1 MSTVPNPIQAS
12 IVPGETPGTT
22 PPFLPS
28 AGGAPSGATADP
40 SAQVSDMT
48 KRLLQTLAQAAQRKQ
63 FAGHPQAAPVPG
75 QEDPAAARNI
85 GMNTANPHAWSSQRF
100 MAGLATS
107 IKNAVSKDKQTKVL
121 KAEADWSYLE
131 SGLNELYAAQASN
144 DPKAAAAAQAKVD
157 VVLGDPKK
165 RKQMQEALMQDWL
178 EPSKTKVYGEAL
190 KKVTSQTEQK
200 SAQEQKKQEA
210 AQGLKGVFQ
219 KLMQRRQEPQLTPE
233 QQKAVGRELQEKAP
247 TQIVQDPKLMQ
258 YLETQQGKVE
268 IERMKEQATKEVEAM
283 REQARKDLQKPVD
296 KVLDEA
302 KAALAKGDQKGYAAK
317 LKEAGELAATTKSS
331 KTPNEIELIQRT
343 NAGDKEAAATLK
355 NLRDSRLELAKERGL
370 SSQGAKP
377 MTFFDPE
384 LKREVVM
391 SAAEAEAQMKS
402 GKNLVP
408 SGTVPA
414 NTLIQVQR
422 AANAIPSAVAEVE
435 KHLGSWDNPKDRAI
449 FAKIIKENAAG
460 SEDAATWFGNIL
472 TQASTEGLSDEGR
485 AALTSLRRLNESMGS
500 LRAISGLPSTVG
512 SMMATAALLPG
523 AGTPDSK
530 MARDQLE
537 QVKLLV
543 QQETGVELLGG
554 QKPPGTGANS
564 NKGDL
569 ETRVY
574 NGATYQ
580 RKKGTKDQW
589 TLAP

>member
-1 MSTVPNPIQAS
+1 MSNGTPSPVTAIPGAV
-12 IVPGETPGTT
+12 VPGMTPGTT
-22 PPFLPS
+22 PPILQ
-28 AGGAPSGATADP
+28 GGGTPDP
-40 SAQVSDMT
+40 SSQVSEMT
-48 KRLLQTLAQAAQRKQ
+48 KRLLQTLAQASQRKQ
-63 FAGHPQAAPVPG
+63 FAGTPVPG
-75 QEDPAAARNI
+75 AVPERQDPRAGQNI
-85 GMNTANPHAWSSQRF
+85 GMNTTHPNAWGKQRF
-100 MAGLATS
+100 AAGIQAMIS
-107 IKNAVSKDKQTKVL
+107 NAVADQKQKKLV
-121 KAEADWSYLE
+121 KAEADWTYLQ
-131 SGLNELYAAQASN
+131 SALNEKYSAEASG
-144 DPKAAAAAQAKVD
+144 DPKAIAAAQQKVD
-157 VVLGDPKK
+157 VVLSDPKK
-165 RKQMQEALMQDWL
+165 LKDLAKALNQDWL
-178 EPSKTKVYGEAL
+178 APEKTTVYGEAL
-190 KKVTSQTEQK
+190 KKVTAKAGQEAQTDAQK
-200 SAQEQKKQEA
+200 QQA
-210 AQGLKGVFQ
+210 AQGLRGVMQ
-219 KLMQRRQEPQLTPE
+219 KLLQRQQQPQLSPE
-233 QQKAVGRELQEKAP
+233 QRSAMAREIEAKAP
-247 TQIVQDPKLMQ
+247 TQIVQDPKLLQ
-258 YLETQQGKVE
+258 YMETQQGKLE
-268 IERMKEQATKEVEAM
+268 IEQMKEKATKEVEAM
-283 REQARKDLQKPVD
+283 KEQARKDLQKPVD

-302 KAALAKGDQKGYAAK
+302 KAALAAGDQKGYAAK

-377 MTFFDPE
+377 MTFFDPD

-435 KHLGSWDNPKDRAI
+435 KHLGSWDNAADRAI

-472 TQASTEGLSDEGR
+472 TQASTESLSEEGR

-554 QKPPGTGANS
+554 KKPPADSANS
-564 NKGDL
+564 NKEGM
-569 ETRVY
+569 EVRTY